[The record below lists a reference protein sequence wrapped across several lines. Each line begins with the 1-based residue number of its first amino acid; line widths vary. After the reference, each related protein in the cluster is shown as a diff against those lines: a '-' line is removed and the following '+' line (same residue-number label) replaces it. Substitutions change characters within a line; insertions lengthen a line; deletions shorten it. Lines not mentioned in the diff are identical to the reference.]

1 MIEIYA
7 AESAVLRS
15 EKLVSLRGEAACA
28 QQIAMSRIYLY
39 EAIDKVEAAAKEAI
53 VSFTKGDEQKV
64 LLMGLKRF
72 TKPDFINTK
81 ELRRQVADFMIAE
94 GKYPF

>member
-1 MIEIYA
+1 M
-7 AESAVLRS
+7 LRT
-15 EKLVSLRGEAACA
+15 EKLVHLRGEAACGA
-28 QQIAMSRIYLY
+28 QIAMSKIYLY

-53 VSFTKGDEQKV
+53 VSFAKGDEQKV

-72 TKPDFINTK
+72 TKPEFINTK
-81 ELRRQVADFMIAE
+81 ELRRQVADVMVAE